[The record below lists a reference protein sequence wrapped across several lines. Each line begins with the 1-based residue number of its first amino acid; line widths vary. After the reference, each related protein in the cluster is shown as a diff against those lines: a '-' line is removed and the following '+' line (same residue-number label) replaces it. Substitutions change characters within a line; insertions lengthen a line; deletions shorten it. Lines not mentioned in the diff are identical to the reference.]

1 MSIATPTT
9 PTSSGLLPEDAVSPA
24 PPWSSTVS
32 KWLVDTGKA
41 MKTADGRTIEVW
53 ELQHEK
59 DETVLS
65 AWAKHFRNQY
75 CKDSDLDFLRG
86 ARSRKDFLEN
96 IKFPSR
102 ESALGP
108 GVRAGD
114 FGEILVA
121 DYLEWILGYWVP
133 RVRWNAKIVR
143 DESSKGSDV
152 IGLQFH
158 DKTESSPKD
167 VLAVFETKTRFSGA
181 GAGTRLQDAIDD
193 SAKDHLRIAESL
205 NYIKQRLFDKGEK
218 ERAKQVERFQNPVDQ
233 PYREVYGAVALYS
246 HDQFKPVDICKADCQ
261 KIRTSANGATPR
273 PHPNRDALVLIVIKG
288 TDMMSLVHDLYR
300 RAADEA

>member
-1 MSIATPTT
+1 MSITTPTT
-9 PTSSGLLPEDAVSPA
+9 PSGSNPSSQGGASTA
-24 PPWSSTVS
+24 RHWSSTLS
-32 KWLVDTGKA
+32 KWLVNTGQT
-41 MKTADGRTIEVW
+41 MKTTDGKIIEVW
-53 ELQHEK
+53 ELQHKK
-59 DETVLS
+59 DETALS

-86 ARSRKDFLEN
+86 DRSRKDFLEN

-102 ESALGP
+102 HSALGP

-121 DYLEWILGYWVP
+121 DYLQWIIGYWVP
-133 RVRWNAKIVR
+133 RVRWNSKVVR

-152 IGLQFH
+152 IGFQFH
-158 DKTESSPKD
+158 DKTENSPKD
-167 VLAVFETKTRFSGA
+167 ALAVFETKTKFSGV

-218 ERAKQVERFQNPVDQ
+218 LKAKQVERFQNPVDQ
-233 PYREVYGAVALYS
+233 PYREVYGAAALYS
-246 HDQFKPVDICKADCQ
+246 HDQFKPSEICKADCQ
-261 KIRTSANGATPR
+261 KIRTSANGATPQ
-273 PHPNRDALVLIVIKG
+273 PHPNRSALVLIVIKG

>member
-1 MSIATPTT
+1 MSTTRPTT
-9 PTSSGLLPEDAVSPA
+9 PASSGSPSKDTVGPA
-24 PPWSSTVS
+24 SPWSSTVS
-32 KWLVDTGKA
+32 KWLVKTGET
-41 MKTADGRTIEVW
+41 MKTADGKTIEVW
-53 ELQHEK
+53 ELRHK
-59 DETVLS
+59 NDEPLLS

-75 CKDSDLDFLRG
+75 CDDAALDFLRG
-86 ARSRKDFLEN
+86 KRSRKDFLEN

-102 ESALGP
+102 DTSLGP

-133 RVRWNAKIVR
+133 RVRWNAKVVR

-152 IGLQFH
+152 IGFQFH
-158 DKTESSPKD
+158 DNTENSPKD
-167 VLAVFETKTRFSGA
+167 ALAVFETKTRFSGT

-193 SAKDHLRIAESL
+193 SAKDHIRVAESL
-205 NYIKQRLFDKGEK
+205 NYIKQRLFDKGETK
-218 ERAKQVERFQNPVDQ
+218 KAKQVERFQNPVDQ
-233 PYREVYGAVALYS
+233 PYRKVYGAAALYS
-246 HDQFKPVDICKADCQ
+246 HDQFKAAEICKADCE
-261 KIRTSANGATPR
+261 KIQTSANGATPQ
-273 PHPNRDALVLIVIKG
+273 PHPNRNALVLIVIKG